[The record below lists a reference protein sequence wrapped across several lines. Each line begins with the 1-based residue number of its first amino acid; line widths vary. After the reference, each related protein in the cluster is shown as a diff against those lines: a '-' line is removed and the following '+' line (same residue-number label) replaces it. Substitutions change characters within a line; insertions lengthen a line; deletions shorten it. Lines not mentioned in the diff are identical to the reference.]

1 MNKKLGRV
9 AAIALSAA
17 MITSAFAMSTA
28 TAFAAPTPESAT
40 AALKTNTVYM
50 QLGGNTQVKEAKAD
64 LIQDE
69 SAGIQDESAGTL
81 TDNQLQIAS
90 VTAADGTEVTGGTV
104 GTTADTT
111 ISADNTYVKAD
122 TTADGND
129 FTFDEVK
136 AGDQKVTVSNLTY
149 TKGTTIYNL
158 APITFNVDLV
168 DPATA
173 GGYVGSVW
181 STANG
186 TTTTAGA
193 ATTVEDDTITT
204 SANIG
209 DTVYLYSK
217 AVSADDTATAFAAP
231 VYKAAIKNVVSSN
244 TDAFTFPS
252 DTSNTAT
259 AVGAGSGV
267 ATYAY
272 TYTGNATG
280 ITKVSPTL
288 TVKAAYS
295 GVTAI
300 TPTGSKYTVACTSGS
315 VVMTNSELANA
326 TLVLGDDVTVPAG
339 ATVGTIDPNGHTV
352 TVNGGTVKSIAS
364 TVASSNVVVESTD
377 TDATASDVS
386 AIDVTGTVKIGN
398 TGDTVTTKVG
408 TVKAD
413 GLVTVDAN
421 NNADK
426 TAIGSTV
433 SSITADNVTVNSK
446 KASIGAITKKATA
459 GTVTVTAGADGVS
472 LPALDGYTLAVE
484 DNATVASVANG
495 TAVIT
500 DGKTLT
506 VSGKAAFTG
515 DVTSSTSTGSAGSA
529 GILKVASGNLT
540 VKGTAADKFTLQ
552 LTSVTAGA
560 TAFTT
565 TATTAT
571 QDYTNDGTNAGSTAF
586 ANIVTN
592 GYTAVRAAGA
602 TNAVI
607 DKTIGI
613 AGLKDATTG
622 TTLDGSAYDLPVI
635 SGEVKALAVNPYP
648 AASLGNYT
656 VNWSYCNAAGT
667 TANLTQKNSN
677 FKLGV
682 TGDTENLTNTISG
695 TYEANNTTLNTQYVK
710 ATLQDKTGTPVT
722 GASIIYKVTV
732 SATKAV
738 DTTDF
743 SLTADQPVIAPT
755 KSMTLTAVANGSNPL
770 SSTTDGTSVTAKS
783 SNTAVAVVDPTAT
796 ADGNNATMNVTA
808 TGVGTTTITVTYN
821 KKDGS
826 TVSHEYNVVVS
837 DTPVVAYV
845 DGKAVN
851 PNDTLSFTQSTTKK
865 ITFVSVGGAKIDTFN
880 YNAGNGK
887 IMSTRAYADSKWN
900 GVSGEY
906 GMYMNGPVG
915 SATGVYVNGQK
926 ICSVK
931 VADRPFTCDTTYNF
945 NLKAGKTYEFKL
957 TPAAGTTFDN
967 FTFNT
972 AKDAALSTNGYK
984 KNADGTINAFV
995 KAVQKGTYGVYVTI
1009 NGVQYKVFAVTVD

>member
-1 MNKKLGRV
+1 MNKKLGKV

-17 MITSAFAMSTA
+17 MISSAFAMSTA
-28 TAFAAPTPESAT
+28 TAFAAPTPESAK
-40 AALKTNTVYM
+40 AALKADTVYM
-50 QLGGNTQVKEAKAD
+50 QLGGNTTVTEAKTD
-64 LIQDE
+64 LIKAE
-69 SAGIQDESAGTL
+69 AGAL
-81 TDNQLQIAS
+81 ADNQLQIAS
-90 VTAADGTEVTGGTV
+90 VTAADGTEVTGGSV
-104 GTTADTT
+104 GTTDAT
-111 ISADNTYVKAD
+111 ISADNTYVKVD
-122 TTADGND
+122 TTSDS
-129 FTFDEVK
+129 FTFNEVK
-136 AGDQKVTVSNLTY
+136 AGDQKVTVSGLTY
-149 TKGTTIYNL
+149 TKGSTNYAL
-158 APITFNVDLV
+158 DPITFNVDLV

-173 GGYVGSVW
+173 NGYVGSVW
-181 STANG
+181 STKDNSTGNEVAVDN
-186 TTTTAGA
+186 
-193 ATTVEDDTITT
+193 ITT
-204 SANIG
+204 SVNIG
-209 DTVYLYSK
+209 DTVHLYSE
-217 AVSADDTATAFAAP
+217 AISADDTTTAFAAP
-231 VYKAAIKNVVSSN
+231 VYAAAGKNVVSSN
-244 TDAFTFPS
+244 TDAFTFP
-252 DTSNTAT
+252 TEASNVAT

-272 TYTGNATG
+272 TYTGNTTG

-295 GVTAI
+295 DVTAI
-300 TPTGSKYTVACTSGS
+300 TKTGSKYTVTCATGS
-315 VVMTNSELANA
+315 VVLSDSELANA
-326 TLVLGDDVTVPAG
+326 TLVLGGAVTVPAG
-339 ATVGTIDPNGHTV
+339 ATVGTIDPNGNTV
-352 TVNGGTVKSIAS
+352 TVNGGTVKNIAS
-364 TVASSNVVVESTD
+364 TVASSNVVVESND
-377 TDATASDVS
+377 TDAIASNVS
-386 AIDVTGTVKIGN
+386 AIDVTGTVTIGDA
-398 TGDTVTTKVG
+398 GDTATSNVG
-408 TVKAD
+408 SVKAG
-413 GLVTVDAN
+413 GLVTVTAN
-421 NNADK
+421 SSADK
-426 TAIGSTV
+426 TAIGSKV
-433 SSITADNVTVNSK
+433 SSITADNVTVSSK
-446 KASIGAITKKATA
+446 KASIGAITKKTTA
-459 GTVTVTAGADGVS
+459 DTVTASADGVS
-472 LPALDGYTLAVE
+472 LPALDGYKLAVT

-515 DVTSSTSTGSAGSA
+515 DVTSSTTTGSA
-529 GILKVASGNLT
+529 GILKVAPASLT
-540 VKGTAADKFTLQ
+540 IKGTATDKFTLQ
-552 LTSVTAGA
+552 LTGVTAGA

-586 ANIVTN
+586 AGIITN

-613 AGLKDATTG
+613 TGLKDATTG
-622 TTLDGSAYDLPVI
+622 TTLDGSAYDLPVT

-656 VNWSYCNAAGT
+656 VNWSYCDSTGA
-667 TANLTQKNSN
+667 TANLTEKNSN

-722 GASIIYKVTV
+722 GASVIYKVTV

-755 KSMTLTAVANGSNPL
+755 KDMTLTAVANGSTPL
-770 SSTTDGTSVTAKS
+770 SSADTSVTAKS
-783 SNTAVAVVDPTAT
+783 SNTAVAVVDTTAT
-796 ADGNNATMNVTA
+796 ADSNNATMKVTA
-808 TGVGTTTITVTYN
+808 TGVGTTTITVTYH

-826 TVSHEYNVVVS
+826 TVSHDYNVVVS
-837 DTPVVAYV
+837 DTPVVAYI

-880 YNAGNGK
+880 YNAGNGQ
-887 IMSTRAYADSKWN
+887 IMSTRAYADSTWN

-931 VADRPFTCDTTYNF
+931 VADRPFTCDTTCNF
-945 NLKAGKTYEFKL
+945 SLKAGKTYEFKL

-972 AKDAALSTNGYK
+972 AKDSALSTNGYK
-984 KNADGTINAFV
+984 KNADGTVNAFV

-1009 NGVQYKVFAVTVD
+1009 NDVQYKVFAVTVD